1 MFLMEARGKDFR
13 GDRVFSGCY
22 GCRQGKDFKIAAMNI
37 FKGLK
42 KAINKCL
49 NEGYGNNGMK

>member
-1 MFLMEARGKDFR
+1 MEAQGKDFR
-13 GDRVFSGCY
+13 EDRVFSGCY

-37 FKGLK
+37 FKSLK

-49 NEGYGNNGMK
+49 NEGYGNN